1 MEKLKL
7 FLVTTTYTVRTPVL
21 AEDANQAESEVCMHT
36 LQQIGDG
43 FEVDERFQSHEIT
56 ELSQLPAA
64 WHDEPPELEIGPRT
78 CREILE
84 EMEADEMPA
93 EWFEPDGT

>member
-1 MEKLKL
+1 MGLKL

-21 AEDANQAESEVCMHT
+21 AEDANQAENEACTRT
-36 LQQIGDG
+36 LEQIGDA

-56 ELSQLPAA
+56 DLSQLPSA
-64 WHDEPPELEIGPRT
+64 WHDEPPELEIGHRT

-84 EMEADEMPA
+84 EMEQA
-93 EWFEPDGT
+93 EVE